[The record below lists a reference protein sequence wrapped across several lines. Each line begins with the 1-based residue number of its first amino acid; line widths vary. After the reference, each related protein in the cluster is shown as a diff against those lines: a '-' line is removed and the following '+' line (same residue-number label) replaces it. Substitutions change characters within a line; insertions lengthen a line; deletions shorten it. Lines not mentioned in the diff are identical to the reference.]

1 MATENE
7 RYISNYSA
15 ETIEQLLKV
24 QSGESDIG
32 EQLKSLQKTIAEVS
46 ELKTKINSQI
56 QSLEED
62 LKTLED
68 LQSKINDAYT
78 TASQA
83 KETADEAK
91 ETADGAKETA
101 SNNSTTIVDL
111 RGSFTTWTTSFA
123 GQIGTINNRFKDYTG
138 TSDLP
143 SLISTYGYA
152 TEVSVGNRF
161 KNYTETNNLRTL
173 IDKFGYATETGVTTK
188 LKSYLQASD
197 SDTIKNITDKFG
209 YATTSD
215 VDTKLESYLT
225 QDDAKNLYLTQDD
238 LPSTNSLYSDH
249 GEPGSDLGENGDTYI
264 DLDTWNTYLKV
275 NGEWKLQ
282 GNIKGSSGDNG
293 STIYTE
299 HLNGE
304 SPLENF
310 GNNGD
315 LCIDLDTDDM
325 WVKTGD
331 TWEKGANIK
340 GEQGLTGATG
350 ATGAIGPT
358 GAAGSNGA
366 AGGLYVPIILY
377 LSSCT
382 LYLNIPLS
390 TDKLTTNFKTI
401 LDLIQQFFKVS
412 GQPQA
417 PQALFDLLDNLGY
430 ITTSATYF
438 KGSYLTISG
447 GISTEIMYTAIAA
460 FDKEK
465 YLVYSAPSTYT
476 LLSIAS
482 APVLNLNEKQIEQ
495 MFNYIGNNF

>member
-24 QSGESDIG
+24 QSGENDIG
-32 EQLKSLQKTIAEVS
+32 EQLKSLQKTITEVS
-46 ELKTKINSQI
+46 ELKTKITTQI

-68 LQSKINDAYT
+68 LQSKIDNAYT

-123 GQIGTINNRFKDYTG
+123 GQIGTINERFKGYTE
-138 TSDLP
+138 TSGLP
-143 SLISTYGYA
+143 SLIST
-152 TEVSVGNRF
+152 
-161 KNYTETNNLRTL
+161 
-173 IDKFGYATETGVTTK
+173 FGYATETGVTNK
-188 LKSYLQASD
+188 LKNYTETSGLKTLIDTYGYLTQASAKD
-197 SDTIKNITDKFG
+197 
-209 YATTSD
+209 
-215 VDTKLESYLT
+215 LYLT
-225 QDDAKNLYLTQDD
+225 QDNAKNLYLTQDD

-249 GEPGSDLGENGDTYI
+249 GEPSSDLGENGDTYI

-275 NGEWKLQ
+275 NGQWSLQ

-350 ATGAIGPT
+350 ATGPK
-358 GAAGSNGA
+358 GATGSNGSDGA
-366 AGGLYVPIILY
+366 AGGLYVPVILY
-377 LSSCT
+377 FSSCT

-390 TDKLTTNFKTI
+390 TDKLITNSKNF
-401 LDLIQQFFKVS
+401 LNLIEQFYKVS
-412 GQPQA
+412 GQSDA
-417 PQALFDLLDNLGY
+417 PQVLFNLLSALGY
-430 ITTSATYF
+430 TTGASTRF
-438 KGSYLTISG
+438 TNSYLAISG
-447 GISTEIMYTAIAA
+447 GISPEVMYTAIAA
-460 FDKEK
+460 INNSN

-476 LLSIAS
+476 ALSIKS
-482 APVLNLNEKQIEQ
+482 APVLNLNEKQVNQ
-495 MFNYIGNNF
+495 MSNYIGNNF

>member
-46 ELKTKINSQI
+46 ELKTKITTQI

-68 LQSKINDAYT
+68 LQSKIDDAYT
-78 TASQA
+78 AASQA

-123 GQIGTINNRFKDYTG
+123 GQIGTINNRFKGYTE
-138 TSDLP
+138 TSGLP

-152 TEVSVGNRF
+152 TE
-161 KNYTETNNLRTL
+161 
-173 IDKFGYATETGVTTK
+173 TGVTNK
-188 LKSYLQASD
+188 LK
-197 SDTIKNITDKFG
+197 N
-209 YATTSD
+209 
-215 VDTKLESYLT
+215 YLT
-225 QDDAKNLYLTQDD
+225 QDNAKNLYLTQDNAKNYLTQASAKDLYLTQAD

-249 GEPGSDLGENGDTYI
+249 GEPSSDLGENGDTYI

-275 NGEWKLQ
+275 NGQWSLQ

-350 ATGAIGPT
+350 ATGPK
-358 GAAGSNGA
+358 GATGSNGSDGA
-366 AGGLYVPIILY
+366 AGGLYVPVILY
-377 LSSCT
+377 FSSCT
-382 LYLNIPLS
+382 LYLNIPLN
-390 TDKLTTNFKTI
+390 TDKLITNSKNF
-401 LDLIQQFFKVS
+401 LNLIEQFYKVS
-412 GQPQA
+412 GQSDA
-417 PQALFDLLDNLGY
+417 PQVLFNLLSALGY
-430 ITTSATYF
+430 TTGASTRF
-438 KGSYLTISG
+438 TNSYLAISG
-447 GISTEIMYTAIAA
+447 GISPEVMYTAIAA
-460 FDKEK
+460 IDKAN

-476 LLSIAS
+476 VLSIKS
-482 APVLNLNEKQIEQ
+482 APVLNLNEKQVNQ
-495 MFNYIGNNF
+495 MSNYIGNNF